1 VKRKRRP
8 DSARR
13 STRAIGT
20 RAERRAV
27 WHYRLRGF
35 RILATNAWIAGYELD
50 VVARRGGLVVFCEVK
65 AKSSAGLGDPLEM
78 VGGEKIRR
86 LRTAAEAWLAA
97 NPELGGCEAR
107 FDVAAERQGKLQVV
121 ADAF

>member
-1 VKRKRRP
+1 MKRKRQP
-8 DSARR
+8 GSARP

-35 RILATNAWIAGYELD
+35 RILATNVWIGGYELD

-65 AKSSAGLGDPLEM
+65 AKSSRELGDPAEL
-78 VGGEKIRR
+78 VNSEKQRRIRR
-86 LRTAAEAWLAA
+86 AAEAWLASQRTC
-97 NPELGGCEAR
+97 EGCEAQ
-107 FDVAAERQGKLQVV
+107 FDVAAERAGRLTVV
-121 ADAF
+121 SDAF